1 MFLLASRFFFDQ
13 VIIRLSF
20 HLVSLVYDILRIVMG
35 RFKKK
40 KNIDFKKINW
50 IGVINVM

>member
-35 RFKKK
+35 RFLK

>member
-13 VIIRLSF
+13 VVIRLSF
-20 HLVSLVYDILRIVMG
+20 HLVSLAYDILRIVMG
-35 RFKKK
+35 RLK

>member
-35 RFKKK
+35 RFKK
-40 KNIDFKKINW
+40 NIDFKKINW
-50 IGVINVM
+50 IGVINGM